1 MVLAPEAHDWTSAAT
16 KEFQMWLH
24 WQGDQLPLAW
34 YNGTKATFN
43 LWGQSWDMYQ
53 GVNYNLAGGEGVE
66 LTTIVPT
73 AGDLGASGTWS
84 GDLKDWLVEMVSQ
97 GIVTNDYYVNVANA
111 GTEQFYGDSIL
122 ESTVSM
128 QINLN

>member
-1 MVLAPEAHDWTSAAT
+1 
-16 KEFQMWLH
+16 MWLH
-24 WQGDQLPLAW
+24 WQGNQQPLAW

-66 LTTIVPT
+66 LTTILPT
-73 AGDLGASGTWS
+73 NGDLGASGTWS
-84 GDLKDWLVEMVSQ
+84 GDIKDWLVEMVNQ
-97 GIVTNDYYVNVANA
+97 GVVTNDYYVNVANA

-122 ESTVSM
+122 QSTVSM